1 MKKHP
6 PEVGNF
12 IRANCLR
19 YTARQMAAMSE
30 EKLGF
35 ELTASQIKAYMRNHK
50 IHGPRKGKK
59 QPDRRITTPEIDAF
73 ILEHYKGTGCRTMAG
88 RRSGQSG
95 SGTTIKTAGENPTTG
110 RK

>member
-73 ILEHYKGTGCRTMAG
+73 ILEHYKGTGCRTMADMV
-88 RRSGQSG
+88 
-95 SGTTIKTAGENPTTG
+95 N
-110 RK
+110 